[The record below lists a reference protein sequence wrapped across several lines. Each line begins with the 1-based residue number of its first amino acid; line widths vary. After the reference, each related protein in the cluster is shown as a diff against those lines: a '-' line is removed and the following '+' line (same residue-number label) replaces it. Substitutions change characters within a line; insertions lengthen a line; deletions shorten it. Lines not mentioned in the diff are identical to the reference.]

1 MGGLE
6 IFGIVILCIVGAV
19 LAYLVCHVLIL
30 LIMAF
35 IVDMNKE
42 YERTSKFYERF
53 MNYSV
58 WLILKLINVKVV
70 LTGKE
75 KIPTNG
81 RFLFVANHRS
91 NFDPIVA
98 RATLGKYDID
108 FISKPQNFKIPVV
121 RRFLH
126 RMKFLAIDRDNPRS
140 SLKTL
145 NKAIEYIK
153 NDEGSMGVYP
163 EGMRSFS
170 GELLPFHDGVFKV
183 ALKANVPV
191 VVACMTGQETIKD
204 KAPFKKSVVHFDILD
219 VIQIEEKMTSHD
231 LAEKARAL
239 IEGQLVVR
247 EGVSK
252 REVN

>member
-1 MGGLE
+1 MDGLE
-6 IFGIVILCIVGAV
+6 IFGIVVLCIVGAV
-19 LAYLVCHVLIL
+19 LAYFVCHVILL
-30 LIMAF
+30 LIMALV
-35 IVDMNKE
+35 VDMNKE
-42 YERTSKFYERF
+42 YARTSRFYERF
-53 MNYSV
+53 MNYTV

-91 NFDPIVA
+91 NFDPVIV

-108 FISKPQNFKIPVV
+108 FISKPQNFKVPVLK
-121 RRFLH
+121 RFLH

-170 GELLPFHDGVFKV
+170 GELLHFHDGVFKV
-183 ALKANVPV
+183 AIKAGVPV
-191 VVACMTGQETIKD
+191 VVACMTGQAEIKN
-204 KAPFKKSVVHFDILD
+204 KAPFKKSIVQFDILD
-219 VIQIEEKMTSHD
+219 VLSVEEKISSHD
-231 LAEKARAL
+231 LAEKAKTL
-239 IEGQLVVR
+239 IQNKLDE
-247 EGVSK
+247 SK
-252 REVN
+252 